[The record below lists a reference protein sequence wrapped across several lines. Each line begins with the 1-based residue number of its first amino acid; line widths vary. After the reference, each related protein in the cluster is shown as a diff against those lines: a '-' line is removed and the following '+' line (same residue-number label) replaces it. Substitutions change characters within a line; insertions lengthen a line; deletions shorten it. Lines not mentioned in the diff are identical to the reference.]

1 MKPISYTIA
10 TAFVIII
17 ALAIGWMMA
26 SHYKRCPEPIAPG
39 PSKEDIARQHT
50 RDSIDVASAVRKHIQ
65 DSLASITPEQRNENS
80 LRIARSIS
88 RAAQRDSM
96 LAEPS

>member
-1 MKPISYTIA
+1 MKPIPYLIA
-10 TAFVIII
+10 AFVIG
-17 ALAIGWMMA
+17 LAFGWILTT
-26 SHYKRCPEPIAPG
+26 HFKRCPEPIAPG
-39 PSKEDIARQHT
+39 PSKEEIARQHT

-65 DSLASITPEQRNENS
+65 DSLAAITPEQRNENS

>member
-1 MKPISYTIA
+1 MKPIPYIA
-10 TAFVIII
+10 AAFVLG
-17 ALAIGWMMA
+17 LAFGWLLTT
-26 SHYKRCPEPIAPG
+26 YFKPCPEPIAPG
-39 PSKEDIARQHT
+39 PSKEEIARQHT

-65 DSLASITPEQRNENS
+65 DSLAAITPEQRNENS